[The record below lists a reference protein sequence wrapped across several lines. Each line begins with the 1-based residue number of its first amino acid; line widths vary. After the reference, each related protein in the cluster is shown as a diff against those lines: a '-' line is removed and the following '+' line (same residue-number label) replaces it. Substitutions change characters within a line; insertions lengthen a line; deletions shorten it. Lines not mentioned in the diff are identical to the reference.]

1 MRLGFEHL
9 YEPVV
14 YMVGT
19 PGKIDKEH
27 KKNWLAD
34 REYQYYHANKNS
46 VDKYGT
52 KTPAMQISPEEHTKL
67 VAILAK
73 QNKQRSEHVEQCRT
87 AGLSN
92 LYSRLNTPSSTNQEM
107 DFLSR

>member
-1 MRLGFEHL
+1 MSVDF
-9 YEPVV
+9 Y
-14 YMVGT
+14 
-19 PGKIDKEH
+19 KEH
-27 KKNWLAD
+27 GPLGYLANYSNHGFTVD
-34 REYQYYHANKNS
+34 GVYYKTAEHYYQANKNS

-52 KTPAMQISPEEHTKL
+52 KTPAMQITPEEHTKL

-87 AGLSN
+87 AGLSEF
-92 LYSRLNTPSSTNQEM
+92 YTKLNTPSSTNQEM